1 MRVGDESPK
10 VSSSSL
16 TSADGEIGVD
26 ELDELNELVLD
37 ADGLDADELDADEL
51 NVKGLG
57 VEELT
62 TCFLK
67 IEACP
72 LLSFKLFTFSNSF
85 AIKELPVSFY
95 KVYNNKH

>member
-62 TCFLK
+62 TCFPVFL
-67 IEACP
+67 ICA
-72 LLSFKLFTFSNSF
+72 LLSLTFFNFSNSF
-85 AIKELPVSFY
+85 AIKEFPVSF
-95 KVYNNKH
+95 N